1 MKIPIKTG
9 LAVQR
14 MRESCVIAATVL
26 ENLKPLVKPGVTTQD
41 LEEAGREFIARLGD
55 VLDGMREEL
64 NYEIEKIYIDGNPDL
79 EKLYGEQVPVIHID
93 GNHHD
98 FFRVDPERFKS
109 SLEKHR
115 QRQ

>member
-1 MKIPIKTG
+1 MKQLLRKLTG
-9 LAVQR
+9 KVWA
-14 MRESCVIAATVL
+14 MTVITVFTRHGCHLCDVALEVL
-26 ENLKPLVKPGVTTQD
+26 E
-41 LEEAGREFIARLGD
+41 
-55 VLDGMREEL
+55 GMSDEL
-64 NYEIEKIYIDGNPDL
+64 HFEIEEIYIDANMEL

-93 GNHHD
+93 GVHHD

>member
-1 MKIPIKTG
+1 MTVITVFSRHSCH
-9 LAVQR
+9 LCEVAV
-14 MRESCVIAATVL
+14 EVL
-26 ENLKPLVKPGVTTQD
+26 E
-41 LEEAGREFIARLGD
+41 
-55 VLDGMREEL
+55 GMQTEL
-64 NYEIEKIYIDGNPDL
+64 NFEIEKIYIEGNTEL

-93 GNHHD
+93 GVHHD

>member
-1 MKIPIKTG
+1 MTVITVFTRHG
-9 LAVQR
+9 CHLCDVAV
-14 MRESCVIAATVL
+14 EVL
-26 ENLKPLVKPGVTTQD
+26 E
-41 LEEAGREFIARLGD
+41 
-55 VLDGMREEL
+55 GMSDEL
-64 NYEIEKIYIDGNPDL
+64 HFEIEKIYIDANAEL

-93 GNHHD
+93 GVHHD